1 MKLQAVVPSVNS
13 INDLFID
20 LSPNQQK
27 LYEVT
32 PRLEAWSVTQLS
44 KELTRCF
51 LVKMTDVLIHKELIA
66 MVGNGLVQKHR
77 NNTFKR
83 APVIGE
89 VKDKNVTP
97 VILGVVSPAVID
109 TLDDKLS
116 EFMEVNRLDISMRGL
131 VRLIGRADK
140 YAIKLSSLRM
150 EIESFS
156 EELEWQ
162 IIDLQKD
169 FDAIRSNQIDP
180 EQLKKF
186 EHFKALMD
194 IK

>member
-51 LVKMTDVLIHKELIA
+51 LVKMTDVLINKELIA

-83 APVIGE
+83 VPVIGE

-97 VILGVVSPAVID
+97 VILGVVSPVID
-109 TLDDKLS
+109 VLDDKLS

-131 VRLIGRADK
+131 VSLVSRADK
-140 YAIKLSSLRM
+140 YAMKLSRLRI

-156 EELEWQ
+156 EDLSLQ
-162 IIDLQKD
+162 IIKLQKD
-169 FDAIRSNQIDP
+169 FDVIRDNQIDP

>member
-1 MKLQAVVPSVNS
+1 MKLQAVAPSVNS

-51 LVKMTDVLIHKELIA
+51 LVKMTDVLINKELIA

-83 APVIGE
+83 VPVIGE

-97 VILGVVSPAVID
+97 VILGVVSPVID
-109 TLDDKLS
+109 VLDDKLS
-116 EFMEVNRLDISMRGL
+116 EFMEVNRLDMSMRGL
-131 VRLIGRADK
+131 VSLVSRADK
-140 YAIKLSSLRM
+140 YAMKLSRLRI

-156 EELEWQ
+156 EDLGLQ
-162 IIDLQKD
+162 IIKLQKD
-169 FDAIRSNQIDP
+169 FDVIRDNQIDP

>member
-1 MKLQAVVPSVNS
+1 MKSQAVVPSVNS

-51 LVKMTDVLIHKELIA
+51 LVKMTDVLINKELIA

-83 APVIGE
+83 VPVIGE

-97 VILGVVSPAVID
+97 VILGVVSPVID
-109 TLDDKLS
+109 VLDDKLS

-131 VRLIGRADK
+131 VSLVSRADK
-140 YAIKLSSLRM
+140 YAMKLSRLRI

-156 EELEWQ
+156 EDLSLQ
-162 IIDLQKD
+162 IIKLQKD
-169 FDAIRSNQIDP
+169 FDVIRDNQIDP

>member
-51 LVKMTDVLIHKELIA
+51 LVKMTDVLINKELIA

-83 APVIGE
+83 VPVIGE

-97 VILGVVSPAVID
+97 VILGVVSPVID
-109 TLDDKLS
+109 VLDDKLR

-131 VRLIGRADK
+131 VSLVSRADK
-140 YAIKLSSLRM
+140 YAMKLSRLRI

-156 EELEWQ
+156 EDLGLQ
-162 IIDLQKD
+162 IIKLQKD
-169 FDAIRSNQIDP
+169 FDVIRDNQIDP

>member
-1 MKLQAVVPSVNS
+1 MKSQAVVPSVNS

-51 LVKMTDVLIHKELIA
+51 LVKMTDVLINKELIA

-83 APVIGE
+83 VPVIGE

-97 VILGVVSPAVID
+97 VILGVVSPVID
-109 TLDDKLS
+109 VFDDKLS

-131 VRLIGRADK
+131 VSLVSRADK
-140 YAIKLSSLRM
+140 YAMKLSRLRI

-156 EELEWQ
+156 EDLSLQ
-162 IIDLQKD
+162 IIKLQKD
-169 FDAIRSNQIDP
+169 FDVIRDNQIDP

>member
-1 MKLQAVVPSVNS
+1 MKSQAVVPSVNS

-51 LVKMTDVLIHKELIA
+51 LVKMTDVLINKELIA

-83 APVIGE
+83 VPVIGE

-97 VILGVVSPAVID
+97 VILGVVSPVID
-109 TLDDKLS
+109 VLDDKLS
-116 EFMEVNRLDISMRGL
+116 EFMEVNRLDISMRGMVSL
-131 VRLIGRADK
+131 VSRADK
-140 YAIKLSSLRM
+140 YAMKLSRLRI

-156 EELEWQ
+156 EDLGLQ
-162 IIDLQKD
+162 IIKLQKD
-169 FDAIRSNQIDP
+169 FDAIRDNQIDP

>member
-51 LVKMTDVLIHKELIA
+51 LVKMTDVLINKELIA

-140 YAIKLSSLRM
+140 YAIKLSRLRM

>member
-51 LVKMTDVLIHKELIA
+51 LVKMTDLLINKELIA

-83 APVIGE
+83 VPVIGE

-97 VILGVVSPAVID
+97 VILGVVSPVID
-109 TLDDKLS
+109 VLDDKLS

-131 VRLIGRADK
+131 VSLVSRADK
-140 YAIKLSSLRM
+140 YAMKLSRLRI

-156 EELEWQ
+156 EDLSLQ
-162 IIDLQKD
+162 IIKLQKD
-169 FDAIRSNQIDP
+169 FDVIRDNQIDP

>member
-51 LVKMTDVLIHKELIA
+51 LVKMTDVLINKELIA
-66 MVGNGLVQKHR
+66 MVGNGLVQKHK

-83 APVIGE
+83 VPVIGE

-97 VILGVVSPAVID
+97 VILGVVSPVID
-109 TLDDKLS
+109 VLDDKLS

-131 VRLIGRADK
+131 VSLVSRADN
-140 YAIKLSSLRM
+140 YAMKLSRLRI

-156 EELEWQ
+156 EDLSLQ
-162 IIDLQKD
+162 IIKLQKD
-169 FDAIRSNQIDP
+169 FDVIRDNQIDP

>member
-51 LVKMTDVLIHKELIA
+51 LVKMTDVLINKELIA
-66 MVGNGLVQKHR
+66 MVGNGLVQRHR

-83 APVIGE
+83 VPVIGE
-89 VKDKNVTP
+89 VKDKNLTP
-97 VILGVVSPAVID
+97 VILGVVSPVID
-109 TLDDKLS
+109 VLDDKLS
-116 EFMEVNRLDISMRGL
+116 EFMEVNRLDISMSGMVSL
-131 VRLIGRADK
+131 VIRADK
-140 YAIKLSSLRM
+140 YAMKLSRLRI

-156 EELEWQ
+156 EDLSLQ
-162 IIDLQKD
+162 IIKLQKD
-169 FDAIRSNQIDP
+169 FDVIRDNQIDP

>member
-1 MKLQAVVPSVNS
+1 MKSQAVVPSINS

-51 LVKMTDVLIHKELIA
+51 LVKMTDVLINKELIA

-83 APVIGE
+83 VPVIGE

-97 VILGVVSPAVID
+97 VILGVVSPVID
-109 TLDDKLS
+109 VLDDKLS

-131 VRLIGRADK
+131 VSLVSRADK
-140 YAIKLSSLRM
+140 YAMKLSRLRI

-156 EELEWQ
+156 EDLGLQ
-162 IIDLQKD
+162 IIKLQKD
-169 FDAIRSNQIDP
+169 FDAIRDNQIDP

>member
-13 INDLFID
+13 INDLFLD

-51 LVKMTDVLIHKELIA
+51 LVKMTDVLINKELIA
-66 MVGNGLVQKHR
+66 MVGNGLVQRHR

-83 APVIGE
+83 VPVIGE
-89 VKDKNVTP
+89 VKDKNLTP
-97 VILGVVSPAVID
+97 VILGVVSPVID
-109 TLDDKLS
+109 VLDDKLS
-116 EFMEVNRLDISMRGL
+116 EFMEVNRLDISMSGMVSL
-131 VRLIGRADK
+131 VIRADK
-140 YAIKLSSLRM
+140 YAMKLSRLRI

-156 EELEWQ
+156 EDLGLQ
-162 IIDLQKD
+162 IIKLQKD
-169 FDAIRSNQIDP
+169 FDAIRDNQIDP

>member
-1 MKLQAVVPSVNS
+1 MKLKAVAPSVNS

-51 LVKMTDVLIHKELIA
+51 LVKMTDVLINKELIA

-83 APVIGE
+83 VPVIGE

-97 VILGVVSPAVID
+97 VILGVVSPVIEV
-109 TLDDKLS
+109 LDDKLS

-140 YAIKLSSLRM
+140 YAVKLSSLRM

-162 IIDLQKD
+162 IIDLQRILMQLE
-169 FDAIRSNQIDP
+169 AIKSTPSN
-180 EQLKKF
+180 
-186 EHFKALMD
+186 
-194 IK
+194 

>member
-1 MKLQAVVPSVNS
+1 MKLHAAVPSVNS

-51 LVKMTDVLIHKELIA
+51 LVKMTDVLINKELIA

-83 APVIGE
+83 VPVIGE

-97 VILGVVSPAVID
+97 VILGVVSPVID
-109 TLDDKLS
+109 VLDDKLS

-131 VRLIGRADK
+131 VSLVSRADK
-140 YAIKLSSLRM
+140 YAMKLSRLRI

-156 EELEWQ
+156 EDLSLQ
-162 IIDLQKD
+162 IIKLQKD
-169 FDAIRSNQIDP
+169 FDVIRDNQIDP

>member
-83 APVIGE
+83 VPVIGE

-97 VILGVVSPAVID
+97 VILGVVSPVID
-109 TLDDKLS
+109 VLDDKLS

-131 VRLIGRADK
+131 VSLVSRADK
-140 YAIKLSSLRM
+140 YAMKLSRLRI

-156 EELEWQ
+156 EDLSLQ
-162 IIDLQKD
+162 IIKLQKD
-169 FDAIRSNQIDP
+169 FDVIRDNQIDP
-180 EQLKKF
+180 VQLKKF

>member
-51 LVKMTDVLIHKELIA
+51 LVKMTDVLINKELIA
-66 MVGNGLVQKHR
+66 MVGNGLVQRHR

-83 APVIGE
+83 VPVIGE

-97 VILGVVSPAVID
+97 VILGVVSPVID
-109 TLDDKLS
+109 VLDDKLS
-116 EFMEVNRLDISMRGL
+116 EFMEVNRLDISMSGMVSL
-131 VRLIGRADK
+131 VIRADK
-140 YAIKLSSLRM
+140 YAMKLSRLRI

-156 EELEWQ
+156 EDLGLQ
-162 IIDLQKD
+162 IIKLQKD
-169 FDAIRSNQIDP
+169 FDAIRDNQIDP

>member
-1 MKLQAVVPSVNS
+1 
-13 INDLFID
+13 
-20 LSPNQQK
+20 
-27 LYEVT
+27 
-32 PRLEAWSVTQLS
+32 
-44 KELTRCF
+44 
-51 LVKMTDVLIHKELIA
+51 MTDVLINKELIA

-83 APVIGE
+83 VPVIGE

-97 VILGVVSPAVID
+97 VILGVVSPVID
-109 TLDDKLS
+109 VLDDKLS

-131 VRLIGRADK
+131 VSLVSRADK
-140 YAIKLSSLRM
+140 YAMKLSRLRI

-156 EELEWQ
+156 EDLSLQ
-162 IIDLQKD
+162 IIKLQKD
-169 FDAIRSNQIDP
+169 FDAIRDNQIDP

>member
-1 MKLQAVVPSVNS
+1 MKLKAVAPSVNS

-51 LVKMTDVLIHKELIA
+51 LVKMTDVLINKELIA

-83 APVIGE
+83 VPVIGE

-97 VILGVVSPAVID
+97 VILGVVSPVIEV
-109 TLDDKLS
+109 LDDKLS

-140 YAIKLSSLRM
+140 YAVKLSSLRM

>member
-1 MKLQAVVPSVNS
+1 MTLQPAVPSVNS

-51 LVKMTDVLIHKELIA
+51 LVKMTDVLINKELIA

-83 APVIGE
+83 VPVIGE

-97 VILGVVSPAVID
+97 VILGVVSPVID
-109 TLDDKLS
+109 VLDDKLS

-131 VRLIGRADK
+131 VSLVSRADK
-140 YAIKLSSLRM
+140 YAMKLSRLRI

-156 EELEWQ
+156 EDLSLQ
-162 IIDLQKD
+162 IIKLQKD
-169 FDAIRSNQIDP
+169 FDVIRDNQIDP

>member
-1 MKLQAVVPSVNS
+1 MKLLPSVNS

-51 LVKMTDVLIHKELIA
+51 LVKMTDVLINKELIA

-83 APVIGE
+83 VPVIGE
-89 VKDKNVTP
+89 VKDRSMMP
-97 VILGVVSPAVID
+97 VILGVVSPAID
-109 TLDDKLS
+109 VLDDKLS

-131 VRLIGRADK
+131 VSLVSRADK
-140 YAIKLSSLRM
+140 YAMKLSRLRI

-156 EELEWQ
+156 EDLSLQ
-162 IIDLQKD
+162 IIKLQKD
-169 FDAIRSNQIDP
+169 FDAIRDNQIDP

>member
-51 LVKMTDVLIHKELIA
+51 LVKMTDALINKELIA

-83 APVIGE
+83 VPVIGE

-97 VILGVVSPAVID
+97 VILGVVSPVID
-109 TLDDKLS
+109 VLDDKLS

-131 VRLIGRADK
+131 VSLVSRADK
-140 YAIKLSSLRM
+140 YAMKLSRLRI

-156 EELEWQ
+156 EDLSLQ
-162 IIDLQKD
+162 IIKLQKD
-169 FDAIRSNQIDP
+169 FDVIRDNQIDP

>member
-1 MKLQAVVPSVNS
+1 MKLQAVAPSVNS

-51 LVKMTDVLIHKELIA
+51 LVKMTDVLINKELIA

-83 APVIGE
+83 VPVIGE

-97 VILGVVSPAVID
+97 VILGVVSPVID
-109 TLDDKLS
+109 VLDDKLR

-131 VRLIGRADK
+131 VSLVSRADK
-140 YAIKLSSLRM
+140 YAMKLSRLRI

-156 EELEWQ
+156 EDLGLQ
-162 IIDLQKD
+162 IIKLQKD
-169 FDAIRSNQIDP
+169 FDVIRDNQIDP

>member
-1 MKLQAVVPSVNS
+1 MKLQAVVPCANS
-13 INDLFID
+13 INDLFIG

-32 PRLEAWSVTQLS
+32 PKLEAWSVAQLS

-51 LVKMTDVLIHKELIA
+51 LLKMTDVLINKELIA
-66 MVGNGLVQKHR
+66 MVGNGLIQKHR

-97 VILGVVSPAVID
+97 VILGVVSPSID
-109 TLDDKLS
+109 LLDHKLI

-140 YAIKLSSLRM
+140 YAMKLNSLRV

>member
-1 MKLQAVVPSVNS
+1 MKLQAVAPSVNS

-51 LVKMTDVLIHKELIA
+51 LVKMTDVLINKELIA

-83 APVIGE
+83 VPVIGE

-97 VILGVVSPAVID
+97 VILGVVSPVID
-109 TLDDKLS
+109 VLDDKLS
-116 EFMEVNRLDISMRGL
+116 EFIKINNIDTSMKGL

-140 YAIKLSSLRM
+140 YAMKLSSLRF
-150 EIESFS
+150 EIDSFS
-156 EELEWQ
+156 EELEQQ

-169 FDAIRSNQIDP
+169 FDVIRSNQIDP

>member
-1 MKLQAVVPSVNS
+1 MTLQPVAPSVNS

-51 LVKMTDVLIHKELIA
+51 LVKMTDALINKELIA

-83 APVIGE
+83 VPVIGE

-97 VILGVVSPAVID
+97 VIFGVVSPVID
-109 TLDDKLS
+109 VLDDKLS

-131 VRLIGRADK
+131 VSLVSRADK
-140 YAIKLSSLRM
+140 YAMKLSRLRM

-156 EELEWQ
+156 EDLGLQ
-162 IIDLQKD
+162 IIKLQKD
-169 FDAIRSNQIDP
+169 FDAIRDNQIDP

>member
-13 INDLFID
+13 INDLFLD

-51 LVKMTDVLIHKELIA
+51 LVKMTDVLINKELIA
-66 MVGNGLVQKHR
+66 MVGNGLVQRHR

-83 APVIGE
+83 VPVIGE
-89 VKDKNVTP
+89 VKDKNLTP
-97 VILGVVSPAVID
+97 VILGVVSPVID
-109 TLDDKLS
+109 VLDDKLS
-116 EFMEVNRLDISMRGL
+116 EFMEVNRLDISMSGMVSL
-131 VRLIGRADK
+131 VIRADK
-140 YAIKLSSLRM
+140 YAMKLSRLRI

-156 EELEWQ
+156 EDLGLQ
-162 IIDLQKD
+162 IIKLQKD
-169 FDAIRSNQIDP
+169 FDVIRDNQIDP

>member
-51 LVKMTDVLIHKELIA
+51 LVKMTDVLINKELIA

-83 APVIGE
+83 VPVIGE

-97 VILGVVSPAVID
+97 VILGVVSPVID
-109 TLDDKLS
+109 VLDDKLS

-131 VRLIGRADK
+131 VSLVSRADK
-140 YAIKLSSLRM
+140 YAMKLSRLRI

-156 EELEWQ
+156 EDLGLQ
-162 IIDLQKD
+162 IIKLQKD
-169 FDAIRSNQIDP
+169 FDVIRDNQIDP

>member
-51 LVKMTDVLIHKELIA
+51 LVKMTDVLINKELIA

-83 APVIGE
+83 VPVIGE

-97 VILGVVSPAVID
+97 VILGVVSPVID
-109 TLDDKLS
+109 VLDDKLS
-116 EFMEVNRLDISMRGL
+116 EFMEVNRLDMSMRGL
-131 VRLIGRADK
+131 VSLVSRADK
-140 YAIKLSSLRM
+140 YAMKLSRLRI

-156 EELEWQ
+156 EDLGLQ
-162 IIDLQKD
+162 IIKLQKD
-169 FDAIRSNQIDP
+169 FDVIRDNQIDP

>member
-51 LVKMTDVLIHKELIA
+51 LVKMSDVLINKELIA

-83 APVIGE
+83 VPVIGE

-97 VILGVVSPAVID
+97 VILGVVSPVID
-109 TLDDKLS
+109 VLDDKLS

-131 VRLIGRADK
+131 VSLVSRADK
-140 YAIKLSSLRM
+140 YAMKLSRLRI

-156 EELEWQ
+156 EDLSLQ
-162 IIDLQKD
+162 IIKLQKD
-169 FDAIRSNQIDP
+169 FDAIRDNQIDP

>member
-1 MKLQAVVPSVNS
+1 MTLQPVAPSVNS

-51 LVKMTDVLIHKELIA
+51 LVKMTDVLINKELIA

-83 APVIGE
+83 VPVIGE

-97 VILGVVSPAVID
+97 VILGVVSPVID
-109 TLDDKLS
+109 VLDDKLS

-131 VRLIGRADK
+131 VSLVSRADK
-140 YAIKLSSLRM
+140 YAMKLSRLRI

-156 EELEWQ
+156 EDLALQ
-162 IIDLQKD
+162 IIKLQKD
-169 FDAIRSNQIDP
+169 FDVIRDNQIDP

>member
-51 LVKMTDVLIHKELIA
+51 LVKMTDVLINKELIA

-83 APVIGE
+83 VPVIGE

-97 VILGVVSPAVID
+97 VILGVVSPVID
-109 TLDDKLS
+109 VLDDKLR

-131 VRLIGRADK
+131 VSLVSRADK
-140 YAIKLSSLRM
+140 YAMKLSRLRI

-156 EELEWQ
+156 EDLSLQ
-162 IIDLQKD
+162 IIKLQKD
-169 FDAIRSNQIDP
+169 FDVIRDNQIDP

>member
-51 LVKMTDVLIHKELIA
+51 LVKMPDVLINKELIA
-66 MVGNGLVQKHR
+66 MVGNGLVQKHK

-83 APVIGE
+83 VPVIGE

-97 VILGVVSPAVID
+97 VILGVVSPVID
-109 TLDDKLS
+109 VLDDKLS

-131 VRLIGRADK
+131 VSLVSRADK
-140 YAIKLSSLRM
+140 YAMKLSRLRI

-156 EELEWQ
+156 EDLSLQ
-162 IIDLQKD
+162 IIKLQKD
-169 FDAIRSNQIDP
+169 FDVIRDNQIDP

>member
-1 MKLQAVVPSVNS
+1 MKLQAVAPSVNS

-51 LVKMTDVLIHKELIA
+51 LVKMTDVLINKELIA

-83 APVIGE
+83 VPVIGE

-97 VILGVVSPAVID
+97 VILGVVSPVID
-109 TLDDKLS
+109 VLDDKLS

-131 VRLIGRADK
+131 VSLVSRADK
-140 YAIKLSSLRM
+140 YAMKLSRLRI

-156 EELEWQ
+156 EDLSLQ
-162 IIDLQKD
+162 IIKLQKD
-169 FDAIRSNQIDP
+169 FDVIRDNQIDP

>member
-1 MKLQAVVPSVNS
+1 MKLQAVAPSVNS

-51 LVKMTDVLIHKELIA
+51 LVKMTDVLINKELIA

-83 APVIGE
+83 VPVIGE

-97 VILGVVSPAVID
+97 VILGVVSPVID
-109 TLDDKLS
+109 VLDDKLS
-116 EFMEVNRLDISMRGL
+116 EFIKINHIDPSMKGL

>member
-1 MKLQAVVPSVNS
+1 MTLQPAVPSVNS

-51 LVKMTDVLIHKELIA
+51 LVKMTDVLINKELIA

-83 APVIGE
+83 VPVIGE

-97 VILGVVSPAVID
+97 VILGVVSPVID
-109 TLDDKLS
+109 ILDDKLS

-131 VRLIGRADK
+131 VSLVSRADK
-140 YAIKLSSLRM
+140 YAMKLSRLRI

-156 EELEWQ
+156 EDLSLQ
-162 IIDLQKD
+162 IIKLQKD
-169 FDAIRSNQIDP
+169 FDVIRDNQIDP